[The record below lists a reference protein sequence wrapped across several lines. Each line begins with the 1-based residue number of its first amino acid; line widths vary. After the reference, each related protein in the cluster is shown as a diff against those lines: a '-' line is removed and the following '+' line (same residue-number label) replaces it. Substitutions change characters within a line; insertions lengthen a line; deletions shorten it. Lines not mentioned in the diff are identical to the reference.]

1 MLNIQR
7 DYSLLGHNT
16 FGIEARTAAFVE
28 YSSEAELLEAAR
40 MLNEGALPSPWLHIG
55 GGSNLLLTRDWPGTV
70 LHSRITTCETVSEN
84 EDAVEVRV
92 GSGVV
97 WDEFVEMC
105 VGHGWYGAENLSAIP
120 GETGAA
126 AVQNIGAYGMEV
138 KDLILE
144 VETLDMVSGQKKVF
158 RVADCG
164 YGYRRSIFKQQDNK
178 RYVVLSVLFRLGLR
192 PNLNLGYK
200 ALSEALS
207 GRYNITLWDVRETV
221 RAVRSSKLPDPSE
234 VGSAGSFFTNPV
246 VPRSKLE
253 ELQKQWPAIP
263 FYEVHGTSGAVVP
276 DSVKLSAGWLIEQC
290 GWKGRSLGRA
300 GVYPRQALVLVNLG
314 GATGSEV
321 AALASAIRDSVRE
334 RFGVELHPEVN
345 IL

>member
-28 YSSEAELLEAAR
+28 YFSEAELLEAAR

-105 VGHGWYGAENLSAIP
+105 VGNGLYGAENLSAIP

-126 AVQNIGAYGMEV
+126 AVQNIGAYGVEV

-263 FYEVHGTSGAVVP
+263 FYEVRGTSGAVVP

-321 AALASAIRDSVRE
+321 AALASAVRASVRE